1 MTQTKPATLDAG
13 TPSVPPERGDRK
25 PLPQYSLPG
34 ILGVWAGA
42 AAPMAALAWLGVP
55 WLAGA
60 FDGPVAWPQ
69 AILVCLTA
77 GLVWQFLLVMILVRR
92 EQGTLRWS
100 VLKDALWLRAPVS
113 PKTGR
118 TGGLLWLLLIP
129 LAMLVFL
136 REELPKLPAPDGRD
150 LGEFLQSTVGM
161 EFFSGNWTWFALV
174 LVMQVFNT
182 VLGEELLF
190 RGLLLPRMQGVFGRR
205 DWLANGIL
213 FALYHLHV
221 PWAIPGRL
229 VNAFIL
235 SWPSRRYRS
244 ALLGIFAHSTQSVV
258 FAILLLM
265 LVLK

>member
-1 MTQTKPATLDAG
+1 MSSTTHKTVTTTGDDRSG
-13 TPSVPPERGDRK
+13 PEPK
-25 PLPQYSLPG
+25 PLPQYSLTR

-42 AAPMAALAWLGVP
+42 ALPMAAMAWLGVP
-55 WLAGA
+55 WLAAA
-60 FDGPVAWPQ
+60 FDGPAAWPQ
-69 AILVCLTA
+69 AILVALTA
-77 GLVWQFLLVMILVRR
+77 GLVWQFVFVLLLVHR

-100 VLKDALWLRAPVS
+100 VLKEALWLRAPLS

-118 TGGLLWLLLIP
+118 KGGRLWLLLVP
-129 LAMLVFL
+129 LVLLVYA

-150 LGEFLQSTVGM
+150 LGDFLQSTIGQ

-174 LVMQVFNT
+174 LVMQLFNT

-190 RGLLLPRMQGVFGRR
+190 RGLLLPRMEGVFGRR
-205 DWLANGIL
+205 DWLANGVL

-229 VNAFIL
+229 VNTFIF

-244 ALLGIFAHSTQSVV
+244 ALLGIFAHSSQSVV
-258 FAILLLM
+258 FGVLLLM